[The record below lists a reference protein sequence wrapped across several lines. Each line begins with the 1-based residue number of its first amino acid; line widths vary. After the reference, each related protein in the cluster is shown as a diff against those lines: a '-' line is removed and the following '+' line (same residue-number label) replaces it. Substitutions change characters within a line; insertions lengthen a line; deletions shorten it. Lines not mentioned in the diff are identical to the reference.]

1 MKFTYSN
8 LKNASKE
15 GIRIG
20 NWKGKGVFACN
31 SGALDRKGSGAFYI
45 LYDDENKLVG
55 SNGGNWYCYGTV
67 SESGNV
73 NEYSTARRY
82 TVGYEAP
89 KYYEQPHAVCG
100 KPAKE
105 CNGTAANA
113 EEVMGDVKLGLDV
126 EAALKAAREMTVES
140 LLEGFNYGLD

>member
-8 LKNASKE
+8 LKTASKE
-15 GIRIG
+15 GMRIG
-20 NWKGKGVFACN
+20 NWKGKGVFACS

-55 SNGGNWYCYGTV
+55 NNNGNWYCYGTV
-67 SESGNV
+67 SEGGNV
-73 NEYSTARRY
+73 DEYSTARRY
-82 TVGYEAP
+82 TVGYAVA
-89 KYYEQPHAVCG
+89 YEQPHAVCG
-100 KPAKE
+100 KSAKE
-105 CNGTAANA
+105 CNGTAAPTA

-126 EAALKAAREMTVES
+126 EATLKAAREMTVEN